1 MTPCTHWMSSVFQVA
16 SFKKTSSGG
25 KKLLQG
31 TTPVRTVAKSACYNP
46 FTANNVCQGVLH
58 HSSQVYV
65 YVSRTKHWL
74 FATQSLSLTPE
85 GPFSDPV

>member
-31 TTPVRTVAKSACYNP
+31 TTPVRTVA
-46 FTANNVCQGVLH
+46 NVCQGVLH

-74 FATQSLSLTPE
+74 FTTQSLSLTPE